1 MGKSRITVYRTL
13 YGCKLPGPTP
23 YRPVHRPRLCPDM
36 TICHQSLGLS
46 VENRRP
52 RPIVIEVLPVGT
64 AALYCKSDGQQIY
77 NTKFL
82 PTLNIITFKLVKP
95 PEAVTP

>member
-1 MGKSRITVYRTL
+1 MTYIVTSHWVSQWRIGDL
-13 YGCKLPGPTP
+13 
-23 YRPVHRPRLCPDM
+23 
-36 TICHQSLGLS
+36 
-46 VENRRP
+46 

-95 PEAVTP
+95 SRGGDAVVIATL